1 MTAVAEE
8 ARMLVAPMTRAQKF
22 QWHLERG
29 IADGLRRLPDR
40 YGSASVL
47 RLVES
52 LQRQHEILRTSIDIV
67 DGDLCQRVH
76 ESGEPVV
83 TVDVTPESDVEV
95 AAATLAEEFVGSTV
109 RHVGQILVKFYLLR
123 QGAARWLAIIADCAA
138 VDRVFY
144 EMLDDKITQ
153 MLAEARESASGGR
166 DAPAG
171 LQAAQLALREDN
183 PRGRAER
190 QKAREYLRQHYAAA
204 PAMLHPRYGAG
215 EARAGRYYRCSLTVA
230 RADEIFAHI
239 IEATGRLPSAVI
251 LGTFAYLM
259 CWRADALSCVV
270 NVSMEN
276 RYNTE
281 LRTALCATSQRVP
294 VSLPMPGEILG
305 DAVFAAQSALSA
317 GYPTAG
323 RYDSFDLIEERAA
336 AEARRGLCLT
346 PDLAFNFTPPLQGWT
361 ALLGSALTG
370 SALDDVPHSNVG
382 VKSTNETSYEYGASL
397 SVRWRD
403 AHAVRLSV
411 HGDSRAL
418 STGDCTAVLRGIET
432 GLRKFAR
439 EPGSVSM
446 TDIVESA
453 GLTRA
458 QRHAREMRADGVWYD
473 LAAIE
478 GCLLEIDG
486 VKHVEFFFDP
496 HQSGGPTVRA
506 VVSDDAAIRPP
517 DLRSALLDHVRA
529 STLAA
534 IPVCYQVTKG

>member
-8 ARMLVAPMTRAQKF
+8 ARALVAPMTRAQKF

-29 IADGLRRLPDR
+29 LTDGLRRLPDR
-40 YGSASVL
+40 YDSSSVL

-52 LQRQHEILRTSIDIV
+52 LQRQYEILRTSIDIV

-83 TVDVTPESDVEV
+83 TVDVTPQADVGV
-95 AAATLAEEFVGSTV
+95 AAATLAEEFVGSTI

-123 QGAARWLAIIADCAA
+123 QGAARWLAIADCTA
-138 VDRVFY
+138 VDRAFY
-144 EMLDDKITQ
+144 EMLDARITQ
-153 MLAEARESASGGR
+153 MLGETRESATGGG
-166 DAPAG
+166 DAPKG
-171 LQAAQLALREDN
+171 LQATRLALREDS

-190 QKAREYLRQHYAAA
+190 QEAREYLRQHYSAA
-204 PAMLHPRYGAG
+204 PPALHPRYGAG
-215 EARAGRYYRCSLTVA
+215 ESLSGRYYRCSLTVA

-239 IEATGRLPSAVI
+239 IETSGRLPSAVI

-281 LRTALCATSQRVP
+281 LRTALCATSLRVP

-323 RYDSFDLIEERAA
+323 RYDPFDLIEERAA

-346 PDLAFNFTPPLQGWT
+346 PDLAFNFNPPPQGWT

-370 SALDDVPHSNVG
+370 GALDDVPHSNVG

-418 STGDCTAVLRGIET
+418 SVDECTAVLRGIET

-446 TDIVESA
+446 ADIVESA
-453 GLTRA
+453 GLTKT
-458 QRHAREMRADGVWYD
+458 QRHAREVRVDGIWYD
-473 LAAIE
+473 RAAIE
-478 GCLLEIDG
+478 RCLLEIDG
-486 VKHVEFFFDP
+486 VKHVEFFFAP

-517 DLRSALLDHVRA
+517 DLRSALLDHVRV
-529 STLAA
+529 STLTA